1 MEKNTSFLNFDEIFG
16 NKLKQMP
23 PNPGCTMNMRKKNE
37 QSAMIQTRIKERM
50 YNSIAQ
56 AVISIILTPYLILKL
71 FLSLFVIIAVSISAF
86 LVIKSF
92 MMFFS
97 YDVITKSR
105 TINEM
110 PSIFP
115 KVTLCNN
122 NPFQNKNAI
131 EYLREVAQE
140 NNIDISYFFGN
151 KTNSSYESKL
161 NASNFLY
168 QFAVFKMNYLYREKK
183 CDIIRN
189 LSHKL
194 DDLLIGCKFNNEEC
208 NISDFSWSFHRYR
221 GNNQYY
227 NIKICL

>member
-1 MEKNTSFLNFDEIFG
+1 MEKNTSFLKFDEIFEQ
-16 NKLKQMP
+16 KLKQMQSS
-23 PNPGCTMNMRKKNE
+23 TAFSTEQRKKNE

-56 AVISIILTPYLILKL
+56 AVLSIILTPYLILKL
-71 FLSLFVIIAVSISAF
+71 FLSLFVIVAVSISAF

-122 NPFQNKNAI
+122 NAFQNKYALDF
-131 EYLREVAQE
+131 LRNVAKE
-140 NNIDISYFFGN
+140 NNIDISCFFGN
-151 KTNSSYESKL
+151 KTKSSYESKL
-161 NASNFLY
+161 NASDFLY
-168 QFAVFKMNYLYREKK
+168 QFAVIKMNNLHRDKK
-183 CDIIRN
+183 YDTIRS
-189 LSHKL
+189 LSNKI
-194 DDLLIGCKFNNEEC
+194 DDLLIDCKFNNEEC

-221 GNNQYY
+221 GNNQ
-227 NIKICL
+227 C

>member
-1 MEKNTSFLNFDEIFG
+1 MEKNTSSLKFDEIFEQ
-16 NKLKQMP
+16 KLKQTQSSP
-23 PNPGCTMNMRKKNE
+23 AFTMEQRKKNE

-56 AVISIILTPYLILKL
+56 AVLSVILTPYLILKL
-71 FLSLFVIIAVSISAF
+71 FLSLFVIVAVSISAF

-131 EYLREVAQE
+131 EFLRVVAQE
-140 NNIDISYFFGN
+140 NNIDISPFLGN
-151 KTNSSYESKL
+151 KTNSSYKFKV
-161 NASNFLY
+161 NASDFLY
-168 QFAVFKMNYLYREKK
+168 QYAVIKMNNLHREKK
-183 CDIIRN
+183 YSSIQN
-189 LSHKL
+189 LSHAL
-194 DDLLIGCKFNNEEC
+194 DDLLIDCKFNNEEC
-208 NISDFSWSFHRYR
+208 NTSDFSWSFHRYR
-221 GNNQYY
+221 GNKYDL
-227 NIKICL
+227 I